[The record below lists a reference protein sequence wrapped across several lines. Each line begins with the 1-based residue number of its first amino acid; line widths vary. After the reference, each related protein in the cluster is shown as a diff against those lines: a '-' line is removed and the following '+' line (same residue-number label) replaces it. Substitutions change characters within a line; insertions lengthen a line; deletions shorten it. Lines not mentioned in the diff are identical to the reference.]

1 MKSSQRTRAL
11 AVVLSLVTAFP
22 GWMFA
27 AVKRGPEL
35 PDPGNVSVSKQDQ
48 ERLGLQAVSEVYR
61 QMPALPDSSTPA
73 QYINQIGQRLM
84 AVIPAEYNWPY
95 QFHVIQQ
102 KGINA
107 FALPGGPVFVNL
119 GTILA
124 ADNEAELAGVIA
136 HEMAHVYM
144 QHSIKAMQKQRT
156 TQVLGQLLGGILG
169 GVIGGPAGALA
180 NMGAQMTA
188 AGFSMKFSRADEAQ
202 ADVVG
207 AIIMYKAGY
216 DPHYLAKFFQKL
228 EQEGGS
234 GGPQFL
240 SDHPN
245 PGNRYQLISDQVKD
259 WPLKSYRNDTPEF
272 QQVRASL
279 RNMRAYTAQEIAQ
292 MQRSGQIRNT
302 SGPTGGPQGPTTMGS
317 VSRGDVMPSDQLQT
331 LNTQGFSID
340 YPNNWQPTQ
349 DQQSGGVTIAP
360 PAGATQ
366 GALAYG
372 VLINPRQAQGATSL
386 DDATQQLVQEMV
398 QQTPGMRQTG
408 SVQNIRVNGV
418 AGRAVDLL
426 GTSPVTENGRQ
437 LQEHDWLVTLP
448 YGQRGLVYL
457 VFVAPE
463 RDFDQLKSTYSDMLR
478 TFRFNQ

>member
-1 MKSSQRTRAL
+1 
-11 AVVLSLVTAFP
+11 
-22 GWMFA
+22 
-27 AVKRGPEL
+27 
-35 PDPGNVSVSKQDQ
+35 
-48 ERLGLQAVSEVYR
+48 
-61 QMPALPDSSTPA
+61 
-73 QYINQIGQRLM
+73 
-84 AVIPAEYNWPY
+84 
-95 QFHVIQQ
+95 
-102 KGINA
+102 
-107 FALPGGPVFVNL
+107 
-119 GTILA
+119 
-124 ADNEAELAGVIA
+124 
-136 HEMAHVYM
+136 
-144 QHSIKAMQKQRT
+144 
-156 TQVLGQLLGGILG
+156 
-169 GVIGGPAGALA
+169 
-180 NMGAQMTA
+180 
-188 AGFSMKFSRADEAQ
+188 
-202 ADVVG
+202 
-207 AIIMYKAGY
+207 
-216 DPHYLAKFFQKL
+216 
-228 EQEGGS
+228 
-234 GGPQFL
+234 
-240 SDHPN
+240 
-245 PGNRYQLISDQVKD
+245 
-259 WPLKSYRNDTPEF
+259 
-272 QQVRASL
+272 
-279 RNMRAYTAQEIAQ
+279 
-292 MQRSGQIRNT
+292 
-302 SGPTGGPQGPTTMGS
+302 
-317 VSRGDVMPSDQLQT
+317 MPSDQLQT

-340 YPNNWQPTQ
+340 YPDNWQPTQ